1 MRKALSLIL
10 ALVLCL
16 SLCACGGGEQS
27 SETQAPEKIPETFIL
42 GKWFDVSDEVNSLQF
57 NEDKSAVMTTH
68 GGDSPLKWR
77 YDAEQA
83 CYYIIITDHA
93 GNSTEMPF
101 SLETVDGI
109 EQFVF
114 DSRTFV
120 RKTAQDQQN
129 ATTNTDNNEG
139 NTPATDT
146 ETGKLDIPVT
156 YDHTLLH
163 PFLSEL
169 YGEWTIDDSLSGFV
183 VPTKITFYEDGTC
196 HAELPEHA
204 ENRTMD
210 LLWGVVPDSIEDWD
224 NLYIRIGIENDII
237 YIFHIAHRNGHIA
250 NHAAVGE
257 TDSAGCPIDIAI
269 DGLSEDCYTGMWFAM
284 KKP

>member
-1 MRKALSLIL
+1 MKKGLSLLL

-16 SLCACGGGEQS
+16 SLCACGDGEQNG
-27 SETQAPEKIPETFIL
+27 ETQAPEKTPETSIL

-68 GGDSPLKWR
+68 GGESPLKWR
-77 YDAEQA
+77 YDTAQA

-114 DSRTFV
+114 DSRIFV

-129 ATTNTDNNEG
+129 VTTNTDNNEG
-139 NTPATDT
+139 NTSATDT
-146 ETGKLDIPVT
+146 ETDNSDSPVT

-163 PFLSEL
+163 PFVSSL
-169 YGEWTIDDSLSGFV
+169 YGDWIIDVELSGYV

-196 HAELPEHA
+196 YAEFPENA
-204 ENRTMD
+204 TEQTMN
-210 LLWGVVPDSIEDWD
+210 LYWGIVPDSVDDWG
-224 NLYIRIGIENDII
+224 NLYVRIGIDNDII
-237 YIFHIAHRNGHIA
+237 YIFHIIHQEANIA
-250 NHAAVGE
+250 YHATEGE
-257 TDSAGCPIDIAI
+257 DGIAI

>member
-1 MRKALSLIL
+1 MKKALSLIL

-16 SLCACGGGEQS
+16 SLCACGGGEQN
-27 SETQAPEKIPETFIL
+27 SETQAPEKTPETSIL

-68 GGDSPLKWR
+68 GGESPLKWR

-109 EQFVF
+109 AQFVF
-114 DSRTFV
+114 DSRIFV

-139 NTPATDT
+139 NTSATDI
-146 ETGKLDIPVT
+146 ETDNLDSPVI
-156 YDHTLLH
+156 YDYTLLH
-163 PFLSEL
+163 PFVSSL
-169 YGEWTIDDSLSGFV
+169 YGEWIIDVEPGGDV
-183 VPTKITFYEDGTC
+183 VPTKIKFNEDGTC
-196 HAELPEHA
+196 YAEFPENAA
-204 ENRTMD
+204 EQTMN
-210 LLWGVVPDSIEDWD
+210 LYWGIVPDSVDDWG
-224 NLYIRIGIENDII
+224 NLYVRIGTDNDII
-237 YIFHIAHRNGHIA
+237 YIFHVVSHDANIAY
-250 NHAAVGE
+250 HAAEGE
-257 TDSAGCPIDIAI
+257 EGIAI